1 MSQSTDESWEHNKF
15 TRPFAVPAQRDVR
28 PACAGEWNPSTSEEA
43 NRNQDNSKIKTGT
56 EKTQNQNGILSAI
69 ERISW

>member
-43 NRNQDNSKIKTGT
+43 NRNQDNSKTKTRT
-56 EKTQNQNGILSAI
+56 
-69 ERISW
+69 